1 VSMSVSENLKRVRE
15 RIEKAAYRAR
25 RGVEEVKLVA
35 VTKGVNAE
43 RIIEAAG
50 LGINAFGE
58 NYAQEFRDKRDL
70 VEKAIERKVEWHFI
84 GRLQKNKV
92 KYLDGVS
99 LIHSLDSASVA
110 QEINKRAEKLETNVP
125 VLIEVNIGEEG
136 VKGGI
141 KSRHLDDFLSVLSSF
156 PRIEVNG
163 LMTMP
168 PFFDNPEMVRPYF
181 RKLRE
186 LRDRLQERFPKL
198 RELSMGMSGDFEV
211 AIEEGATIVR
221 IGTAIF
227 GLRSN

>member
-1 VSMSVSENLKRVRE
+1 MGISENLKRVRA
-15 RIEKAAYRAR
+15 RIEKAASRAKR
-25 RGVEEVKLVA
+25 NVEDIKLVV
-35 VTKGVNAE
+35 VTKGVSAE

-50 LGINAFGE
+50 LSVNAFGE
-58 NYAQEFRDKRDL
+58 NYAQEFRDKHDL
-70 VEKAIERKVEWHFI
+70 VEKSTGRKVEWHFI

-99 LIHSLDSASVA
+99 LIHSLDSTSVA
-110 QEINKRAEKLETNVP
+110 QEINKRAEKVGTDIP

-141 KSRHLDDFLSVLSSF
+141 KSRRVDNFLAELSSF
-156 PRIEVNG
+156 LRIEVNG

-168 PFFDNPEMVRPYF
+168 PLFDNPEMARPYF

-227 GLRSN
+227 GTGE

>member
-1 VSMSVSENLKRVRE
+1 MSVSENLKRVRE

-25 RGVEEVKLVA
+25 RGVGEIRLVA

-70 VEKAIERKVEWHFI
+70 VEKAIGREVEWHFI

-141 KSRHLDDFLSVLSSF
+141 KSRQLDDFLSVLSSF
-156 PRIEVNG
+156 PQIEVNG

-168 PFFDNPEMVRPYF
+168 PVFDNPEMVRPYF

-227 GLRSN
+227 GPRSN

>member
-1 VSMSVSENLKRVRE
+1 MGISENLKRVRE
-15 RIEKAAYRAR
+15 RIEKAASRAKR
-25 RGVEEVKLVA
+25 NVEDIKLVA
-35 VTKGVNAE
+35 VAKGVSAE
-43 RIIEAAG
+43 SIIEAAG
-50 LGINAFGE
+50 LNVYAFGE
-58 NYAQEFRDKRDL
+58 NYAQEFRDKHDL
-70 VEKAIERKVEWHFI
+70 VEKSIGRKVEWHFI
-84 GRLQKNKV
+84 GRLQRNKV

-99 LIHSLDSASVA
+99 LIHSLDCTSVA
-110 QEINKRAEKLETNVP
+110 QEINKRAEKVGTNIP
-125 VLIEVNIGEEG
+125 VLIEVNIGEEA

-141 KSRHLDDFLSVLSSF
+141 NFRRVDDFLAELSSF

-163 LMTMP
+163 LMTMLP
-168 PFFDNPEMVRPYF
+168 LFDNPEMARPYF

-227 GLRSN
+227 GPRSN

>member
-15 RIEKAAYRAR
+15 RIEKAVYRAR

-50 LGINAFGE
+50 LCINAFGE
-58 NYAQEFRDKRDL
+58 NYAQEFRGKRDL
-70 VEKAIERKVEWHFI
+70 VEKAIGRKVEWHFI

-99 LIHSLDSASVA
+99 LIHSLDSASAA

-141 KSRHLDDFLSVLSSF
+141 KSRQLDDFLSVLSSF

-227 GLRSN
+227 GPRSN

>member
-1 VSMSVSENLKRVRE
+1 MGISENLKRVRE
-15 RIEKAAYRAR
+15 RIEKAASRAKR
-25 RGVEEVKLVA
+25 NVEDIKLVA
-35 VTKGVNAE
+35 VAKGVSAE
-43 RIIEAAG
+43 SIIEAAG
-50 LGINAFGE
+50 LNVYAFGE
-58 NYAQEFRDKRDL
+58 NYAQEFRDKHDL
-70 VEKAIERKVEWHFI
+70 VEKSIGRKVEWHFI
-84 GRLQKNKV
+84 GRLQRNKV

-99 LIHSLDSASVA
+99 LIHSLDCTSVA
-110 QEINKRAEKLETNVP
+110 QEINKRAEKVGTNIP
-125 VLIEVNIGEEG
+125 VLIEVNIGEEA

-141 KSRHLDDFLSVLSSF
+141 NFRRVDDFLAELSSF

-163 LMTMP
+163 LMTMLP
-168 PFFDNPEMVRPYF
+168 LFDNPEMARPYS

-227 GLRSN
+227 GPRSN

>member
-1 VSMSVSENLKRVRE
+1 MSVSENLKRVRE

-25 RGVEEVKLVA
+25 RGVGEIRLVA

-70 VEKAIERKVEWHFI
+70 VEKAIGREVEWHFI

-141 KSRHLDDFLSVLSSF
+141 KSRQLDDFLSVLSSF
-156 PRIEVNG
+156 LRIEVNG

-198 RELSMGMSGDFEV
+198 RELSMGMSGDFDV

-227 GLRSN
+227 GPRSN

>member
-1 VSMSVSENLKRVRE
+1 MSVSENLKRVRE

-141 KSRHLDDFLSVLSSF
+141 KSRQLDDFLSVLSSF

>member
-1 VSMSVSENLKRVRE
+1 MSIFENLKMVRK
-15 RIEKAAYRAR
+15 RIEKAASGVR
-25 RGVEEVKLVA
+25 RSVEEIRLVA

-50 LGINAFGE
+50 LGVNAFGE
-58 NYAQEFRDKRDL
+58 NYAQEFRAKHDF
-70 VEKAIERKVEWHFI
+70 VEKAIGRKVEWHFI

-92 KYLDGVS
+92 KYLDDIS
-99 LIHSLDSASVA
+99 LIHSLDNASVA
-110 QEINKRAEKLETNVP
+110 EEINKIAEKIGTNVP
-125 VLIEVNIGEEG
+125 VLIEVNIGEEEA
-136 VKGGI
+136 KGGI
-141 KSRHLDDFLSVLSSF
+141 GLRLIDGFLAELNSF
-156 PRIEVNG
+156 PRIRVNG

-168 PFFDNPEMVRPYF
+168 PFFDDPEMARPYF

-186 LRDRLQERFPKL
+186 LRDRLREGFTNL

-227 GLRSN
+227 GSRG

>member
-1 VSMSVSENLKRVRE
+1 MSVSENLKRVRE

-25 RGVEEVKLVA
+25 RGVGEIRLVA

-70 VEKAIERKVEWHFI
+70 VEKAIGREVEWHFI

-141 KSRHLDDFLSVLSSF
+141 KSRQLDDFLSVLSSF
-156 PRIEVNG
+156 PQIEVNG

-227 GLRSN
+227 GPRSN

>member
-1 VSMSVSENLKRVRE
+1 MGISENLKRVRL
-15 RIEKAAYRAR
+15 RIEKAASRAKR
-25 RGVEEVKLVA
+25 NVEDIKLVV
-35 VTKGVNAE
+35 VTKGVSAE

-50 LGINAFGE
+50 LSVNAFGE
-58 NYAQEFRDKRDL
+58 NYAQEFRDKHDL
-70 VEKAIERKVEWHFI
+70 VEKSIGRKVEWHFI
-84 GRLQKNKV
+84 GRLQRNKV

-99 LIHSLDSASVA
+99 LIHSLDSTSVA
-110 QEINKRAEKLETNVP
+110 QEINKRAEKVETNIP

-141 KSRHLDDFLSVLSSF
+141 KSRQVDDFLAELSSF
-156 PRIEVNG
+156 LRIEVNG

-168 PFFDNPEMVRPYF
+168 PFFDNPEMARPYF

-186 LRDRLQERFPKL
+186 LRNRLQERFPKL

-227 GLRSN
+227 GPRSN

>member
-1 VSMSVSENLKRVRE
+1 MSVSENLKRVRE
-15 RIEKAAYRAR
+15 RIEKVASGAR
-25 RGVEEVKLVA
+25 RGVGEINLVA

-50 LGINAFGE
+50 LGVNAFGE
-58 NYAQEFRDKRDL
+58 NYAQEFRDKRDF
-70 VEKAIERKVEWHFI
+70 VEKAIGRKVEWHFI

-92 KYLDGVS
+92 KYLDGIS

-110 QEINKRAEKLETNVP
+110 QEINKRAEKIGTNVP
-125 VLIEVNIGEEG
+125 VLIEVNIGEEE

-141 KSRHLDDFLSVLSSF
+141 KSRRLDDFLAELSSF
-156 PRIEVNG
+156 LRIEVNG

-168 PFFDNPEMVRPYF
+168 PFFDNPEMARPYF

-186 LRDRLQERFPKL
+186 LRDRLQERFPNLK
-198 RELSMGMSGDFEV
+198 ELSMGMSGDFEV
-211 AIEEGATIVR
+211 AIEEGATVVR

-227 GLRSN
+227 GPRL

>member
-1 VSMSVSENLKRVRE
+1 MNMGISENLKRVRA
-15 RIEKAAYRAR
+15 RIEKAASRAKR
-25 RGVEEVKLVA
+25 NVEDIKLVV
-35 VTKGVNAE
+35 VTKGVSAE

-50 LGINAFGE
+50 LSVNAFGE
-58 NYAQEFRDKRDL
+58 NYAQEFRDKHDL
-70 VEKAIERKVEWHFI
+70 VEKSTGRKVEWHFI

-99 LIHSLDSASVA
+99 LIHSLDSTSVA
-110 QEINKRAEKLETNVP
+110 QEINKRAEKVGTDIP

-141 KSRHLDDFLSVLSSF
+141 KSRRVDNFLAELSSF
-156 PRIEVNG
+156 LRIEVNG

-168 PFFDNPEMVRPYF
+168 PLFDNPEMARPYF

-227 GLRSN
+227 GTGSN

>member
-1 VSMSVSENLKRVRE
+1 MSVSENLKRVQE
-15 RIEKAAYRAR
+15 RIEKAASGVR
-25 RGVEEVKLVA
+25 RGVKEINLVA

-50 LGINAFGE
+50 LGVNAFGE
-58 NYAQEFRDKRDL
+58 NYAQEFRDKRDF
-70 VEKAIERKVEWHFI
+70 VEKAMGRKVEWHFI

-92 KYLDGVS
+92 KYLDGIS
-99 LIHSLDSASVA
+99 LIHSLDNASVA
-110 QEINKRAEKLETNVP
+110 QEINKRAEKIGTNVP
-125 VLIEVNIGEEG
+125 VLIQVNIGEEE

-141 KSRHLDDFLSVLSSF
+141 KSRRVDDFLAELSSF
-156 PRIEVNG
+156 LRIEVNG

-168 PFFDNPEMVRPYF
+168 PFFDNPEMARPYF

-186 LRDRLQERFPKL
+186 LRDRLQERFPNLK
-198 RELSMGMSGDFEV
+198 ELSMGMSGDFEV

-227 GLRSN
+227 GSRL